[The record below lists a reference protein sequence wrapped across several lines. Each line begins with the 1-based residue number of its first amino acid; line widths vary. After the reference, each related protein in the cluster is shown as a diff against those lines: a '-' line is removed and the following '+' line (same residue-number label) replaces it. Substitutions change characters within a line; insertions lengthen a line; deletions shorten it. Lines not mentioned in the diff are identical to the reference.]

1 MRFRQPLGLLFAE
14 GDSGR
19 DIARLAGVE
28 GFTRALTVGTV
39 PIAALAALGSTLA
52 VSVYFTIGSAFAI
65 LATLSVA
72 PAERRFARRWI
83 VSGAIGFIFLS
94 SALFAFGPTW
104 SIPLAIALRAAQAS
118 VFAVT
123 MSLYIMDNI
132 GKQAMPKVESHRAVY
147 LAIAWLSG
155 PAIGTWLWG
164 SGFEDAPF
172 LLSMLFAVVLLAYHW
187 RLRFTRNA
195 ILATATRRAP
205 SPVANIRRFLDQRYL
220 RVAGLI
226 SGARSVLWG
235 VVFIYGPIYV
245 VEAGLD
251 EWVAGAFLSAAS
263 ALLLLS
269 PLIYR
274 ASLRWGV
281 RRLITLAFAISTVA
295 LVWLGII
302 GDARPIGIV
311 PWLIVSTGGAML
323 DVLGNIPFMRLVR
336 PRERPEMTSVLT
348 VGRDISF
355 VLTPG
360 LAAIVLIFGPIW
372 VLYLVV
378 AAGMAGTAAATR
390 SLPRRI

>member
-1 MRFRQPLGLLFAE
+1 VRFRQPLGLLFAE

-39 PIAALAALGSTLA
+39 PIAALAALGSTMA

-65 LATLSVA
+65 LATLGVA

-83 VSGAIGFIFLS
+83 VSGAITFVFFS
-94 SALFAFGPTW
+94 SALFAYGPTW
-104 SIPLAIALRAAQAS
+104 TIPIAIALRAAQAS

-132 GKQAMPKVESHRAVY
+132 GKEAVPRVESRRVVY
-147 LAIAWLSG
+147 LAVAWLAG

-164 SGFEDAPF
+164 SGYEDAPF
-172 LLSMLFAVVLLAYHW
+172 LLSMMFAVVLLSYHW
-187 RLRFTRNA
+187 RLRFTRND
-195 ILATATRRAP
+195 ILITPTRRAP
-205 SPVANIRRFLDQRYL
+205 NPAENVRRFLGQRYL

-269 PLIYR
+269 PLVYR

-281 RRLITLAFAISTVA
+281 RRTIVIAFSISAFA
-295 LVWLGII
+295 LVWLGLIR
-302 GDARPIGIV
+302 DPRPIGIV
-311 PWLIVSTGGAML
+311 PWMIVSLGGAML

-348 VGRDISF
+348 VGRDLSF
-355 VLTPG
+355 VLTPA
-360 LAAIVLIFGPIW
+360 LAAIVLLFGPIW
-372 VLYLVV
+372 MLYLVV
-378 AAGMAGTAAATR
+378 AIAMAATAAATT

>member
-1 MRFRQPLGLLFAE
+1 LFFTE

-39 PIAALAALGSTLA
+39 PIAALAALKSTMA
-52 VSVYFTIGSAFAI
+52 VSVYFTIGSAVAI
-65 LATLSVA
+65 LATLGVA
-72 PAERRFARRWI
+72 PAERRFPRRWI
-83 VSGAIGFIFLS
+83 VSGAIGFVLAS

-104 SIPLAIALRAAQAS
+104 TIPLAIALRAAQAS

-132 GKQAMPKVESHRAVY
+132 GKEAMPKVESRRVVY
-147 LAIAWLSG
+147 LAVAWLSG

-164 SGFEDAPF
+164 SGYEDAPF
-172 LLSMLFAVVLLAYHW
+172 LLSMVFAMVLLAYHW
-187 RLRFTRNA
+187 RLRFTRNE
-195 ILATATRRAP
+195 ILITPTRRAP
-205 SPVANIRRFLDQRYL
+205 NPVENVRRFLEQRYL

-269 PLIYR
+269 PVVYR

-281 RRLITLAFAISTVA
+281 RRVIVVAFSISSVA
-295 LVWLGII
+295 LVWLGLI
-302 GDARPIGIV
+302 GDPRPIGIV
-311 PWLIVSTGGAML
+311 PWMIVSLGGAML

-348 VGRDISF
+348 VGRDLSF
-355 VLTPG
+355 VVTPA
-360 LAAIVLIFGPIW
+360 LAALVLLVGPLW
-372 VLYLVV
+372 LLYLVV
-378 AAGMAGTAAATR
+378 AAAMAGTAAATR